1 MDERLK
7 KVKQKLDN
15 LEKKRKHIMV
25 FQEILVLIGL
35 FTVIT
40 FVILSKIKVISA
52 SFIINLIPIEF
63 TLLIIFLTLV
73 PFGIKISERI
83 DYFKEVNSE
92 FDDLVYNEEEE

>member
-7 KVKQKLDN
+7 KVKQKLDY
-15 LEKKRKHIMV
+15 LEKKRKHIMF
-25 FQEILVLIGL
+25 FQEILVLIAL

-63 TLLIIFLTLV
+63 TLFIICFTLV
-73 PFGIKISERI
+73 PFGKKISERI